1 MTGKL
6 FKDKSEQEIL
16 FAFYAALDEIE
27 WMVPCVQ
34 APDLYFPER
43 NGRGTFDQKGDLALA
58 NMAKDACW
66 DCPLINTCLDTAL
79 ATREE
84 YGIWGGTN
92 WHERKAILKRRGAN
106 SRGRF
111 NRSGAGRP
119 KKAE

>member
-6 FKDKSEQEIL
+6 FKDANEKDVL
-16 FAFYAALDEIE
+16 FAFYDALDELE
-27 WMVPCVQ
+27 WMVPCTN

-66 DCPLINTCLDTAL
+66 DCPLIMMCREVAL
-79 ATREE
+79 VNREE

-92 WHERKAILKRRGAN
+92 WHERKQILRERGKRSVGRP
-106 SRGRF
+106 SRG
-111 NRSGAGRP
+111 
-119 KKAE
+119 K